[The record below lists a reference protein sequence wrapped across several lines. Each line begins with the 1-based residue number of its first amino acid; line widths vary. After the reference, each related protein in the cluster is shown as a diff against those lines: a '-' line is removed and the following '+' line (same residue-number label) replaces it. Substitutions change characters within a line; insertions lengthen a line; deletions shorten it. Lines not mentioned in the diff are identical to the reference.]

1 MNNIILTSPVSQPC
15 KYFCS
20 TARTSILLS
29 ELKVK
34 MLLFFKYNYFL
45 KRKTAINVFFGSYRK
60 GKYWTFNIETEQ
72 SYAETHPKTPTP
84 TSIWWMLQPS
94 FSWYNNVKQKDA
106 CKRILCYIYSFV
118 WFWNIVDHWCK
129 QEKREKGG
137 GEFYLWILQLNKC
150 YVSTV

>member
-1 MNNIILTSPVSQPC
+1 MGKQPQVILAMYFFILDKNNKRPDWITDLKHTDSAWFRKLLRSIVYKYRILTSPAFQPY

-34 MLLFFKYNYFL
+34 MLLFFKYNYIL

-60 GKYWTFNIETEQ
+60 GKYRTFNIETEP

-84 TSIWWMLQPS
+84 T
-94 FSWYNNVKQKDA
+94 
-106 CKRILCYIYSFV
+106 
-118 WFWNIVDHWCK
+118 
-129 QEKREKGG
+129 
-137 GEFYLWILQLNKC
+137 
-150 YVSTV
+150 